1 MEQPA
6 HARAFEPSPR
16 IRRGLSNR
24 HARGQGLS
32 PPAAGVRLTLIMH
45 LAPTLLIGYAIVI
58 PRSCIAGVNAE
69 TVGFAAAIAGF
80 ALAYAAGVRLARR
93 EGMPH
98 A

>member
-1 MEQPA
+1 MRELNFR
-6 HARAFEPSPR
+6 RAFAAAFPTVLPTAKVCRRRPR
-16 IRRGLSNR
+16 
-24 HARGQGLS
+24 AFVYV
-32 PPAAGVRLTLIMH
+32 PLIMH

-58 PRSCIAGVNAE
+58 PRSCIAGVNGE

-80 ALAYAAGVRLARR
+80 VLVYAAGVRLARR